1 MKLRVRA
8 LERRKLPDELD
19 QLSGLARPW
28 LWLGVGAV
36 TLAVAALVIW
46 SFAGR
51 IPRTVSASG
60 VIAEPGGLASVDSTV
75 NGQIQDVLVK
85 QDQFVGQGEPVVTIN
100 SNGTQHTVTAPFQGQ
115 VVDLPIIEGQVV
127 TYGDPL
133 FTIQRA
139 PPQTKDTSVYLF
151 VPAAQGAGLAPGMPV
166 DVNVSTAPSAAFGVV
181 RGKVENVSETPLS
194 TDTVAALVGNPDLAR
209 ELTKNGPPVLAE
221 VSLTPDE
228 KTRSGFQWSTPKG
241 PPFPLEP
248 GTEVTGQV
256 TEQQQRPIDVVFGT

>member
-1 MKLRVRA
+1 M
-8 LERRKLPDELD
+8 PDELD

-28 LWLGVGAV
+28 MWLGVAA
-36 TLAVAALVIW
+36 LAIAVAALVIW
-46 SFAGR
+46 SFAGT
-51 IPRTVSASG
+51 IPRTVNASG

-75 NGQIQDVLVK
+75 NGQVQNVLVN
-85 QDQFVGQGEPVVTIN
+85 QSQYVGAGEPIATIE
-100 SNGTQHTVTAPFQGQ
+100 SNGQQKTITAPFTGQ
-115 VVDLPIIEGQVV
+115 VVDLPIIAGQVV

-139 PPQTKDTSVYLF
+139 PPETKNTSVYLF
-151 VPAAQGAGLAPGMPV
+151 LPANQGAGLAPGMSV

-181 RGKVENVSETPLS
+181 RGKVKSVSETPLS

-209 ELTKNGPPVLAE
+209 QLTKDGPPVLAQ
-221 VSLTPDE
+221 VSLTPDP

-248 GTEVTGQV
+248 GTEVTGKV
-256 TEQQQRPIDVVFGT
+256 TEQEQRPIDVIFGT